1 MLSGKALFRTDS
13 FELFFLLPNSVIR
26 LLWVD
31 RSQRVGHNQTTM
43 NPESADAYSSDLN
56 LLFLKDWLLGS
67 GFSPEMTHAVVLIS
81 SLGLIALLAFLA
93 NLVAKK
99 VIVRILNTIISRTRL
114 KPFLLLQQQKV
125 FRKLSHVAPA
135 VVIQNLAPVFFV
147 EQPGLAALAQT
158 GVTVYLVGVGV
169 IVIYALLNVL
179 LTAYD
184 EASEG
189 KRMPI
194 KGFVQA
200 VKLVLFLLGLILIIS
215 VLLDRSPLLLM
226 SGLGALTAILLL
238 VFKDA
243 ILGFVAGIQ
252 LSVNDM
258 VKPGDWIEMPK
269 QGADGDVIDVS
280 LTTVKV
286 QNWDRTITTIPSYLL
301 ISDSFRNWRGMVE
314 AGGRRIKRSIHLD
327 MRTVRFLD
335 PELLERCRKI
345 KRLRPYLD
353 QALEDIQ
360 KHNSEAKLEM
370 NDLLNGRHL
379 TNIGTF
385 RAYCVAYIRQ
395 HPKVHQDMIQI
406 VRQLEPTPTGLPL
419 EIYLFTNDIN
429 WVAYEGIQADIFD
442 HLLAIVPH
450 FGLRVFQQPSGNDL
464 ADLAHLFPSLQPPLP
479 QSEALK
485 N

>member
-1 MLSGKALFRTDS
+1 MR
-13 FELFFLLPNSVIR
+13 
-26 LLWVD
+26 
-31 RSQRVGHNQTTM
+31 
-43 NPESADAYSSDLN
+43 
-56 LLFLKDWLLGS
+56 DWLLES
-67 GFSPEMTHAVVLIS
+67 GLSPEMAQNTVAAS
-81 SLGLIALLAFLA
+81 SILLLALLAFLA

-99 VIVRILNTIISRTRL
+99 VIVRTLNLIISRTRF

-125 FRKLSHVAPA
+125 FHKLSHVAPA
-135 VVIQNLAPVFFV
+135 VVIQNLAPSFFL
-147 EQPGLAALAQT
+147 EQPRLENLAQT
-158 GVTVYLVGVGV
+158 SVTVYLVGVGV
-169 IVIYALLNVL
+169 IVIYALLNAL
-179 LTAYD
+179 LAAYD
-184 EASEG
+184 EASG
-189 KRMPI
+189 GQRMPI

-200 VKLVLFLLGLILIIS
+200 VKLVLFLIGLILTIS
-215 VLLDRSPLLLM
+215 VLLDRSPLILM

-314 AGGRRIKRSIHLD
+314 AGGRRIKRSIHID

-335 PELLERCRKI
+335 PELLDRCRKI
-345 KRLRPYLD
+345 KLLRPHLER
-353 QALEDIQ
+353 ALEEIQ
-360 KHNSEAKLEM
+360 KHNSDAKLEM

-395 HPKVHQDMIQI
+395 HQKVHQEMIQI
-406 VRQLEPTPTGLPL
+406 VRQLEPTATGLPL

-450 FGLRVFQQPSGNDL
+450 FGLRVFQQPSGNDI
-464 ADLAHLFPSLQPPLP
+464 ADLAAHLPPSLQQTLP
-479 QSEALK
+479 QREVLK